1 MLIIDEDR
9 ITFHIEKTHQ
19 TFKARIFKDY
29 SRECYFVGC
38 VRENVD
44 GVFYFGH
51 NDDFL
56 IAAGFDTKAKQRSL
70 YESVLG
76 YWIDGSESKG
86 LWPWCRTKEN
96 LFRILYAIDEKRK
109 DAEFV
114 DISVII

>member
-1 MLIIDEDR
+1 MLIIEEDR

-19 TFKARIFKDY
+19 TFKARILKDD
-29 SRECYFVGC
+29 REYYFVSC
-38 VRENVD
+38 VIESVNGRSLPKC
-44 GVFYFGH
+44 

-56 IAAGFDTKAKQRSL
+56 IAAGFDTKAKQKDL

-76 YWIDGSESKG
+76 YWIDGSESIG
-86 LWPWCRTKEN
+86 WWPWCRTKEN
-96 LFRILYAIDEKRK
+96 LVKILYSIDEKRK

>member
-1 MLIIDEDR
+1 MLRIEADK
-9 ITFHIEKTHQ
+9 ITFLVENTHKLYKGQ
-19 TFKARIFKDY
+19 ILKDD
-29 SRECYFVGC
+29 RGYFIGC
-38 VRENVD
+38 VKENVD
-44 GVFYFGH
+44 GVFYSGH

-56 IAAGFDTKAKQRSL
+56 IAAGFNTKAKQKDL

-86 LWPWCRTKEN
+86 WWPWCRTKEN